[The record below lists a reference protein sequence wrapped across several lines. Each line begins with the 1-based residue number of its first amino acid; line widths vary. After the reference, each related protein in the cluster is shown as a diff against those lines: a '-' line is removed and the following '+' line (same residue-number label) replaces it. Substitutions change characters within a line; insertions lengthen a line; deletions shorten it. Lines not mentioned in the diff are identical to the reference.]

1 MSLKKAPDYYT
12 LKTFDEP
19 IYLLYKNV
27 IYETF
32 KHNEAKHII
41 KDIETNQLFIMSW
54 ALFFN
59 LYMFN
64 NLDQVKEHK
73 QKYNNYFNKGQLK
86 YYFDSEDIYN
96 YNYDETL
103 TLYTPKTKQ
112 RKNKHVEHNNILVC

>member
-1 MSLKKAPDYYT
+1 MNLKKDPDYYK
-12 LKTFDEP
+12 LKTFDNP

-41 KDIETNQLFIMSW
+41 KDIETNQLYIMSW
-54 ALFFN
+54 TLFFTLN
-59 LYMFN
+59 MFN

-73 QKYNNYFNKGQLK
+73 QKYNNYFNISQLK
-86 YYFDSEDIYN
+86 LYNNNDDIYN

-103 TLYTPKTKQ
+103 ILYTPKTKQ
-112 RKNKHVEHNNILVC
+112 RKNKHIEQNNILVC